1 MLLRARIDPNM
12 STTSSSLE
20 SQLAT
25 AVGEGKVPHA
35 VVFAADRDGEL
46 LLLDLCPCSL
56 IKRAAT

>member
-1 MLLRARIDPNM
+1 M

-56 IKRAAT
+56 IKRSAT